1 MKKITYISTLVMVVL
16 LAAACTRTSEDYTPS
31 DPQQFTGYISSY
43 TSGVIS
49 AHAPVVIKLGKAVTT
64 YEPGT
69 RLPEKTLRFEP
80 PLSGHAYLTDAFTIE
95 YRPVGLLKHG
105 QHYTGLFKLDRVLDT
120 IGVPADFVFNFMV
133 IAQDFTVFPGRLM
146 ESGSNKEKLK
156 DYEGVM
162 ITADDMRLEDAQ
174 KIITLSSP
182 ADDLKLEVISENPR
196 HFNYA
201 IRNIVRRDKAYS
213 IQLQWNGEEIDLAKQ
228 GSLDIHIPSVNEFTL
243 LNVAVNQADNDQFI
257 RLTFSDPI
265 DPLQNLTGL
274 VQIKQHDKNLRIQRQ
289 GSDLLVYPQQRING
303 EASLVLDAALRN
315 ASGNALD
322 SRQELVVALSAL
334 KPQVE
339 IAGKGNIM
347 PDSRNLMLSFRS
359 VSLRAVDVTVYKIYS
374 DNVMQFF
381 QHDGYNT
388 AYNLREVSR
397 PVYRKMVRL
406 DKNPEI
412 DLQQWNA
419 FSIDL
424 TNMIN
429 RDPGAVYNIKI
440 SFRKEYVMFNCG
452 ADDENALKKFEN
464 LPLYA
469 DDEAAWWDGG
479 DSYYYE
485 FPENYKWSQRDDPC
499 TDSYYVPERF
509 PRRNLLSGNLGI
521 IAKSSDNKKFT
532 VAVTNLLT
540 TAPQGAAMV
549 DFYNYQQQHIG
560 NIATN
565 SDGMSRITL
574 EQVPY
579 LIRASKEGQQAW
591 LKVDDGSSLSMS
603 TFDVSGQKISGG
615 IKGMMYGE
623 RGVWRPGDTLF
634 LAFVMDDISA
644 NLPYNHPV
652 VMELYNPRGQLSAR
666 EVKTEGVN
674 GFYVFKPVTNAQD
687 PTGSWRARI
696 IVGGATFEKSI
707 RIETI
712 KPNRLKMDLSFGRK
726 ILSQNQTATLRVA
739 WLHGAAAANL
749 EATVNLRLRDF
760 KYSFDKFEDYSFT
773 DPAKTYGGYEASIFA
788 GTLDANG
795 RASFPLSIQT
805 NTEAPGMLQA
815 IFTTRVTETGGN
827 QSTDVTS
834 MPFAPYP
841 QFVGIKIPYDGRY
854 KNMLTTGTKHQIQ
867 IATVDKN
874 GAPVSASGIRL
885 KVFKV
890 SWNWWWSAQNDNLAR
905 WAQGEDAELVEDI
918 YFSTHSGTATV
929 PLTIADD
936 DWGRYYLQVVDTR
949 YGHTAGTTVYFDWAD
964 NEQRANR
971 GNPAGAT
978 LLDVTTDK
986 AVYQPGDMVKV
997 TFASAEN
1004 SSALLSLENG
1014 TDILDYWW
1022 VNGVSGQ
1029 TETEFAVKADMAPNA
1044 YLYVTLLQPHAQT
1057 INDRPIRMYGVVP
1070 IMVEVP
1076 ASRLNP
1082 KVEAPEKVRPDEDYT
1097 IKVSEKN
1104 GRAMTYTLAVVDEG
1118 LLGLTRFS
1126 TPDLW
1131 QHFYAREAL
1140 GIKTWDLY
1148 DEVLGAYGG
1157 RLQRVLAIGGDQSA
1171 LRYGEQKANRFKPVV
1186 TFLGPFELARK
1197 KTAVHKL
1204 HMPNYVGAV
1213 RVMVVAANNGA
1224 YGSAEAEIAVKQPVM
1239 ILPTAPRVIGPGE
1252 TFDLPVTLF
1261 AMNDEIRDV
1270 ELQLTTKGKLEV
1282 VDSKTTTVR
1291 FDRAGEKTAYFRLKA
1306 PEGDEGFSSLTVQAT
1321 AGIETTSQTIEL
1333 QVRNP
1338 IEPVTRLKT
1347 FALEA
1352 GESKTIPYD
1361 FFGVEGSNSGTLA
1374 VSSFPSIHLDQH
1386 LKYLV
1391 SYPYGCVEQ
1400 ITSGAFAQLYLDKL
1414 TGLTDEQKARVSRNV
1429 MAGIRKIAAFQQTN
1443 GALSYWPGNSR
1454 ITEWGTSYAG
1464 HFMLLAA
1471 QKGYLIPFDF
1481 KRKWLNWQTE
1491 KASQYNHSLADSDEA
1506 LMQAYRLYTLA
1517 LAGEPNMSA
1526 MNRLRETEL
1535 SATARWR
1542 LAAAYQLSGQPEV
1555 AVSLT
1560 ENITTETQNKYKW
1573 PGRTFGSQLRDEAM
1587 ILEVLVMM
1595 DKQEAAY
1602 ELASRMA
1609 QKMQTDWLST
1619 QSAAFAL
1626 YALATFAGDDTFG
1639 QSFTFDFIKNKKTQN
1654 VRSLVPIYTI
1664 ALEAADAG
1672 NSVTVKNTGDGR
1684 LFLTRTITG
1693 RPKFGT
1699 EIAEAKNIT
1708 MEVSYHTM
1716 SGTPLS
1722 VERIKQGTDF
1732 EAVVTIRNSGLAGNI
1747 ENMALSQVF
1756 PSGWEILSTRY
1767 ADAGD
1772 GNVAASDYDY
1782 RDIRDDRVYTFFTLN
1797 RNGVRRYSVMLH
1809 AAYTGRYY
1817 LPPVTCHAMYD
1828 AAVYA
1833 RTAGQWVEVGR

>member
-1 MKKITYISTLVMVVL
+1 MKRILYATTLMIVML
-16 LAAACTRTSEDYTPS
+16 SAACLRSDEEYTPS
-31 DPQQFTGYISSY
+31 DPQQFAGYISSY

-49 AHAPVVIKLGKAVTT
+49 AHAPVVIKLSKAVTT

-69 RLPEKTLRFEP
+69 SLPEKTLRFAP
-80 PLSGHAYLTDAFTIE
+80 PIPGQAFLTDAFTIE
-95 YRPVGLLKHG
+95 YRPAGLLTPG
-105 QHYTGLFKLDRVLDT
+105 QRYTCIFKLDRMLDT
-120 IGVPADFVFNFMV
+120 IGVPANFVFNFMV
-133 IAQDFTVFPGRLM
+133 IAQDFSVFPGRLM
-146 ESGSNKEKLK
+146 EARGSQKELK
-156 DYEGVM
+156 DYEGLM
-162 ITADDMRLEDAQ
+162 ITADDMRVEDAQ
-174 KIITLSSP
+174 KILSLSSSE
-182 ADDLKLEVISENPR
+182 DNLKLEIIPESPR
-196 HFNYA
+196 QFNYA
-201 IRNIVRRDKAYS
+201 IRNIPRRDKAYD
-213 IQLQWNGEEIDLAKQ
+213 IHLQWNGEVLGLPKQ
-228 GSLDIHIPSVNEFTL
+228 GDLNIHIPSVNEFTL
-243 LNVAVNQADNDQFI
+243 LNVEVNQDDNDQFI
-257 RLTFSDPI
+257 RLTFSDPL
-265 DPLQNLTGL
+265 DPAQILTGL
-274 VQIKQHDKNLRIQRQ
+274 VRLKEHSENLRLLRQ
-289 GSDLLVYPQQRING
+289 GSDLLVYPQERING
-303 EASLVLDAALRN
+303 EATLLLDPPLRN
-315 ASGNALD
+315 AKGNALG
-322 SRQELVVALSAL
+322 SRQEVVVALSAL

-339 IAGKGNIM
+339 IVGKGNIM

-359 VSLRAVDVTVYKIYS
+359 VSLRAMDVTVYKIYS

-381 QHDGYNT
+381 QHDSYNS

-412 DLQQWNA
+412 DLLQWNA

-424 TNMIN
+424 TDMIN
-429 RDPGAVYNIKI
+429 RDPGAIYSLKI
-440 SFRKEYVMFNCG
+440 SFRKEYALFNCG
-452 ADDENALKKFEN
+452 TDDEAALKAFEN
-464 LPLYA
+464 LPLYSEG
-469 DDEAAWWDGG
+469 EAYWWDGG

-485 FPENYKWSQRDDPC
+485 FPENYQWAQRDDPC

-540 TAPQGAAMV
+540 TAPEGAAMV
-549 DFYNYQQQHIG
+549 DFYNFQQQHIG

-565 SDGMSRITL
+565 SEGLARITL
-574 EQVPY
+574 DQVPY

-591 LKVDDGSSLSMS
+591 LKVDDGSSLSIS
-603 TFDVSGQKISGG
+603 TFDVSGQQVSGG
-615 IKGMMYGE
+615 IKGMIYGE

-652 VMELYNPRGQLSAR
+652 VLELYNPRGQLSVR

-674 GFYVFKPVTNAQD
+674 GFYVFKPVTNALD

-712 KPNRLKMDLSFGRK
+712 KPNRLKIDLSFGRK
-726 ILSQNQTATLRVA
+726 ILSQNQTATLKVA
-739 WLHGAAAANL
+739 WLHGAVAANL
-749 EATVNLRLRDF
+749 EASVNLRLRDF

-788 GTLDANG
+788 GTLDGNG
-795 RASFPLSIQT
+795 NASFPLDIQT
-805 NTEAPGMLQA
+805 NDQAPGMLQA
-815 IFTTRVTETGGN
+815 VFTTRVTETGGN
-827 QSTDVTS
+827 QSTDVTTI
-834 MPFAPYP
+834 PFAPYQ
-841 QFVGIKIPYDGRY
+841 QFVGIKIPYDSQY
-854 KNMLTTGTKHQIQ
+854 KNMLTTGTEHQIK

-874 GAPVSASGIRL
+874 GAPVSASGLRL
-885 KVFKV
+885 KVFRV
-890 SWNWWWSAQNDNLAR
+890 SWNWWWSAQSDNLAR
-905 WAQGEDAELVEDI
+905 WAQGEDAELLKDI
-918 YFSTHSGTATV
+918 TFSTRNGTATV

-936 DWGRYYLQVVDTR
+936 DWGRYYLQVEEPR
-949 YGHTAGTTVYFDWAD
+949 YGHTAGTMVYFDWAD
-964 NEQRANR
+964 EEQRANR

-978 LLDVTTDK
+978 LIDITTDK
-986 AVYQPGDMVKV
+986 TTYQPGDMVKV

-1014 TDILDYWW
+1014 SDIIDYWW
-1022 VNGVSGQ
+1022 VNCKPGE
-1029 TETEFAVKADMAPNA
+1029 TKTEFAVKADMAPNA

-1057 INDRPIRMYGVVP
+1057 INDRPIRMYGIVP

-1076 ASRLNP
+1076 ESRLNP
-1082 KVEAPEKVRPDEDYT
+1082 KVEAPEKVRPDADYT

-1118 LLGLTRFS
+1118 LLGLTRFT

-1131 QHFYAREAL
+1131 QYFYAREAL
-1140 GIKTWDLY
+1140 GVKTWDLY
-1148 DEVLGAYGG
+1148 DDVLGAYGG
-1157 RLQRVLAIGGDQSA
+1157 RLQKVLAIGGDQSA
-1171 LRYGEQKANRFKPVV
+1171 LKYGEQKANRFKPVV

-1197 KTAVHKL
+1197 KTAVHQL

-1213 RVMVVAANNGA
+1213 RVMVVTANNGA
-1224 YGSAEAEIAVKQPVM
+1224 YGSVEAEIAVKQPVM

-1252 TFDLPVTLF
+1252 TFDLPVTVF
-1261 AMNDEIRDV
+1261 AMNDDIRSVD
-1270 ELQLTTKGKLEV
+1270 LQLSTKGKLEV
-1282 VDSKTTTVR
+1282 IGSKTTTVR
-1291 FDRAGEKTAYFRLKA
+1291 FDRAGEKTGYFSLKA
-1306 PEGDEGFSSLTVQAT
+1306 PEGAEGFSSLTVKAT
-1321 AGIETTSQTIEL
+1321 AGSETTSQTIEL

-1347 FALEA
+1347 FALDA
-1352 GESKTIPYD
+1352 GESKIIPYD
-1361 FFGVEGSNSGTLA
+1361 FFGIEGSNSGTLA

-1391 SYPYGCVEQ
+1391 TYPYGCVEQ

-1414 TGLTDEQKARVSRNV
+1414 TSLSDEQKARVSRNV
-1429 MAGIRKIAAFQQTN
+1429 MAGVRKIAAFQQSN
-1443 GALSYWPGNSR
+1443 GALSYWPGNSH

-1481 KRKWLNWQTE
+1481 KRKWLSWQTE
-1491 KASQYNHSLADSDEA
+1491 KASQYNNKLADSEET
-1506 LMQAYRLYTLA
+1506 LIQAYRLYTLA

-1535 SATARWR
+1535 PATARWR

-1555 AVSLT
+1555 AASLT
-1560 ENITTETQNKYKW
+1560 ENIKAEAQNKYSS
-1573 PGRTFGSQLRDEAM
+1573 PGRTYGSQLRDEAM

-1595 DKQEAAY
+1595 NKQEAAF

-1609 QKMQTDWLST
+1609 QKMQTSWLST

-1626 YALATFAGDDTFG
+1626 YALATFAGDDAFG
-1639 QSFTFDFIKNKKTQN
+1639 KSFIFDFEKNKKAQT
-1654 VRSLVPIYTI
+1654 VRSLVPVYTI
-1664 ALEAADAG
+1664 ALEANDAEK
-1672 NSVTVKNTGDGR
+1672 SVTVKNTNDGK
-1684 LFLTRTITG
+1684 LFLTRTISG
-1693 RPKFGT
+1693 RPNFGT
-1699 EIAEAKNIT
+1699 EIAESKNIT
-1708 MEVSYHTM
+1708 MEVTYRSM
-1716 SGTPLS
+1716 SGAQLS
-1722 VERIKQGTDF
+1722 VGSIKQGTDF
-1732 EAVVTIRNSGLAGNI
+1732 EAIVTIRNSGLAGSI
-1747 ENMALSQVF
+1747 DNMALSQVF

-1767 ADAGD
+1767 AEVGE
-1772 GNVAASDYDY
+1772 GNAVASDWDY
-1782 RDIRDDRVYTFFTLN
+1782 RDIRDDRVYTFFNLN

-1817 LPPVTCHAMYD
+1817 LPPVTSHAMYD
-1828 AAVYA
+1828 DAIYA
-1833 RTAGQWVEVGR
+1833 RTAGQWVEVVR

>member
-1 MKKITYISTLVMVVL
+1 MKKIIYTNTLIIVL
-16 LAAACTRTSEDYTPS
+16 LLWTSCLRTDQEYTPS
-31 DPQQFTGYISSY
+31 DPQQFAGYISSY

-49 AHAPVVIKLGKAVTT
+49 AHAPVVIKLSKAVTT

-69 RLPEKTLRFEP
+69 RLPEKTLRFSP
-80 PLSGHAYLTDAFTIE
+80 PIAGHAYLTDAYTIE

-105 QHYTGLFKLDRVLDT
+105 SRYTGLLKLDRVIEISD
-120 IGVPADFVFNFMV
+120 VPAEFVFNFMV
-133 IAQDFTVFPGRLM
+133 IAQDFSVFPGRLM
-146 ESGSNKEKLK
+146 QARSSQKELK
-156 DYEGVM
+156 DYEGLM
-162 ITADDMRLEDAQ
+162 ITADDMKLEDAQ
-174 KIITLSSP
+174 KLLTLSSP
-182 ADDLKLEVISENPR
+182 VDDLKIEIISENPR
-196 HFNYA
+196 QFNYA
-201 IRNIVRRDKAYS
+201 IRNIPRRDDAYN
-213 IQLQWNGEEIDLAKQ
+213 ILLKWNGDELGLPKR

-243 LNVAVNQADNDQFI
+243 LNVQVNQDDNDQFI

-265 DPLQNLTGL
+265 DADQNLTGL
-274 VQIKQHDKNLRIQRQ
+274 VRLKQDNENLRIQRQ
-289 GSDLLVYPQQRING
+289 GSDLLIYPQQRIDG
-303 EASLVLDAALRN
+303 EETLILDAALRN
-315 ASGNALD
+315 AKGNSLG
-322 SRQELVVALSAL
+322 SRQEVVVALSAL

-339 IAGKGNIM
+339 IVGKGNIM
-347 PDSRNLMLSFRS
+347 PDSRNLMLAFRS
-359 VSLRAVDVTVYKIYS
+359 VSLRAVDVTVYKIFS

-381 QHDGYNT
+381 QNDGYNAT
-388 AYNLREVSR
+388 YNLREVSR
-397 PVYRKMVRL
+397 PVYRKMVSL
-406 DKNPEI
+406 DKNPET

-424 TNMIN
+424 TNMIS
-429 RDPGAVYNIKI
+429 RDPGAIYNVKI

-452 ADDENALKKFEN
+452 GGEKDALKAFEN

-469 DDEAAWWDGG
+469 DDEVAWWDGG

-485 FPENYKWSQRDDPC
+485 FPENYQWAQRDDPC

-509 PRRNLLSGNLGI
+509 PRRTLLAGNLGI

-532 VAVTNLLT
+532 VAVANLLT
-540 TAPQGAAMV
+540 TAPVAAAIV

-565 SDGMSRITL
+565 SDGLARITL
-574 EQVPY
+574 DQVPY
-579 LIRASKEGQQAW
+579 LIRASKEGEQAW
-591 LKVDDGSSLSMS
+591 LKVDDGSALSMS
-603 TFDVSGQKISGG
+603 TFDVSGQKVSGG
-615 IKGMMYGE
+615 IKGLIYGE

-634 LAFVMDDISA
+634 LAFVMNDISA
-644 NLPYNHPV
+644 NLPFNHPV
-652 VMELYNPRGQLSAR
+652 VLELYNPRGQLSVR
-666 EVKTEGVN
+666 EVKTEGLN
-674 GFYVFKPVTNAQD
+674 GFYVFKPVTNTKD

-712 KPNRLKMDLSFGRK
+712 KPNRLKIDLAFGSK
-726 ILSQNQTATLRVA
+726 ILTQNQSATLRAA
-739 WLHGAAAANL
+739 WLHGAVAANL
-749 EATVNLRLRDF
+749 LATVNLRLQNF
-760 KYSFDKFEDYSFT
+760 KYTFNKFEDYNFT
-773 DPAKTYGGYEASIFA
+773 DPAKSYGGYEEVVFA
-788 GTLDANG
+788 GTLDGNG
-795 RASFPLSIQT
+795 NASFPLKLQINDQ
-805 NTEAPGMLQA
+805 APGMLQA
-815 IFTTRVTETGGN
+815 VFTTRVTETGGN
-827 QSTDVTS
+827 QSTDVAA

-841 QFVGIKIPYDGRY
+841 QFVGIKIPYDSRY
-854 KNMLTTGTKHQIQ
+854 KNMLTTGTEHQIQ

-874 GAPVSASGIRL
+874 GAPVSASGLRL
-885 KVFKV
+885 KVYKV

-905 WAQGEDAELVEDI
+905 WAQGEDADLIQDSK
-918 YFSTHSGTATV
+918 FSTNNGTATV
-929 PLTIADD
+929 ALTIADD
-936 DWGRYYLQVVDTR
+936 DWGRYYLQVEDTR

-964 NEQRANR
+964 EEQRANR
-971 GNPAGAT
+971 GTPAGAT
-978 LLDVTTDK
+978 LLDITTDK
-986 AVYQPGDMVKV
+986 TTYQPGDMVKV
-997 TFASAEN
+997 SFPSAEN
-1004 SSALLSLENG
+1004 TTALLSLESG

-1022 VNGVSGQ
+1022 VNCKPGE
-1029 TETEFAVKADMAPNA
+1029 TKTEFAVKADMAPNA
-1044 YLYVTLLQPHAQT
+1044 YLYITLLQPHAQT

-1082 KVEAPEKVRPDEDYT
+1082 KVEAPDKVRPDADYT
-1097 IKVSEKN
+1097 IKVSEKD

-1118 LLGLTRFS
+1118 LLGLTCFT

-1140 GIKTWDLY
+1140 GVKTWDMY
-1148 DEVLGAYGG
+1148 DDVLGAYGG
-1157 RLQRVLAIGGDQSA
+1157 RLQKVLAIGGDQSA
-1171 LRYGEQKANRFKPVV
+1171 LRYDDKKANRFKPVV
-1186 TFLGPFELARK
+1186 TYLGPFELARK

-1224 YGSAEAEIAVKQPVM
+1224 YGLAEAEIAVKQPVM

-1252 TFDLPVTLF
+1252 TFDLPVTVF
-1261 AMNDEIRDV
+1261 AMNDEIRNV
-1270 ELQLTTKGKLEV
+1270 ELQLTTKGKLQV
-1282 VDSKTTTVR
+1282 IDSKTTTVR
-1291 FDRAGEKTAYFRLKA
+1291 FDRAGEKTDYFRLKA
-1306 PEGDEGFSSLTVQAT
+1306 AEGDEGFSSLTVQAT
-1321 AGIETTSQTIEL
+1321 AGSETTSQTVEL

-1347 FALEA
+1347 FAFDA

-1414 TGLTDEQKARVSRNV
+1414 TSLTDEQKARVSRNV

-1535 SATARWR
+1535 LATARWR

-1555 AVSLT
+1555 AASLT
-1560 ENITTETQNKYKW
+1560 ENITTETQNQYKR

-1595 DKQEAAY
+1595 NKQEAAY

-1609 QKMQTDWLST
+1609 QKMQTNWLST

-1639 QSFTFDFIKNKKTQN
+1639 QSFTFDFIKNKKTQS
-1654 VRSLVPIYTI
+1654 VRSLVPVYTV
-1664 ALEAADAG
+1664 ALEAADAE
-1672 NSVTVKNTGDGR
+1672 NSVTVKNTGESR
-1684 LFLTRTITG
+1684 LFLTRTTTG
-1693 RPKFGT
+1693 RPNFGT
-1699 EIAEAKNIT
+1699 ETAEAKNIT
-1708 MEVSYHTM
+1708 MDVSYQTM
-1716 SGTPLS
+1716 SGAQLS

-1732 EAVVTIRNSGLAGNI
+1732 EAVVTIRNSGMAGNI

-1772 GNVAASDYDY
+1772 GNAAASDWDY
-1782 RDIRDDRVYTFFTLN
+1782 RDVRDDRVYTFFNLN

-1828 AAVYA
+1828 DAVYT